1 MPMKNYIKY
10 SFHLLPVLVIIL
22 GITVTFIITFLAYK
36 DLILI
41 KKQAFENTCQ
51 EYENKILSQLKANEQ
66 VLYNSAAFI
75 ASSDSISRS
84 EWKTFQTIN
93 KSLTELPGIQG
104 IGFVLKIHPEGLA
117 GFEQRIRNEGF
128 PDFRVQ
134 PEGEREIYTSVLF
147 IEPFSGKNLKAF
159 GFDGYTEPVR
169 NKAMKMAC
177 ENDMVTLS
185 DKVTLIQESD
195 TLIQPGTIMFA
206 PVYMK
211 EIPNET
217 VNERCAALKGWVFC
231 PFRMNDLLTAIIG
244 DLKDPYLDLKI
255 FENNLQNQEQLLF
268 KSEDVTETTETPY
281 SIYHNI
287 PMMFNQ
293 KTWNLKF
300 TKYQPLPFYFT
311 SRILTVF
318 ITCIVISLL
327 VFLLAVNWV
336 KTHQKSNKI
345 SVLNNELEKTNLN
358 KDRFISV
365 LAHDLRSPL
374 NSLLGFTELL
384 KEKTEQLKPNE
395 LKSYTRF
402 IDESARNILRLLDDL
417 LLWAKIDSGK
427 FPFSPEKMDVS
438 ELCRKIVHDFALIAS
453 RKNISLFPVIPDQPL
468 YISADMMMIKTVLRN
483 LIDNAIKFSFEDGR
497 IDIPVEKT
505 GNMISISVKDFGT
518 GMAPEVKAKLFD
530 ISTITTITGTSGEKG
545 TGMGLIL
552 CADLTKKNNGE
563 ILVDSTEGS
572 GTVIKLIFP
581 EFKS

>member
-51 EYENKILSQLKANEQ
+51 EYENKILSQLKVNEQ

-104 IGFVLKIHPEGLA
+104 IGFVLKIHPESLA
-117 GFEQRIRNEGF
+117 GFEQRIRDEGF

-206 PVYMK
+206 PVYNK

-231 PFRMNDLLTAIIG
+231 PFRMNDLLSGIIG

-281 SIYHNI
+281 SITHNI

-311 SRILTVF
+311 SRILTIL

-384 KEKTEQLKPNE
+384 KEKTEQLKPDK

-417 LLWAKIDSGK
+417 LIWAKIDSGK
-427 FPFSPEKMDVS
+427 FPFNPEKTDVS
-438 ELCRKIVHDFALIAS
+438 ELCRNIVNDYTLIAS
-453 RKNISLFPVIPDQPL
+453 RKNISFSADIPVEPL
-468 YISADMMMIKTVLRN
+468 YINADIMMLKTVLRN
-483 LIDNAIKFSFEDGR
+483 LVDNAIKFSFEGGT
-497 IDIPVEKT
+497 IEILAK
-505 GNMISISVKDFGT
+505 KDQSHVTIFIKDYGT
-518 GMAPEVKAKLFD
+518 GMAPEVKEKLFD
-530 ISTITTITGTSGEKG
+530 ISTITTIIGTSGEKG

-552 CADLTKKNNGE
+552 CADLVKKNNGE
-563 ILVDSTEGS
+563 IQVDSIAGN
-572 GTVIKLIFP
+572 GTTIKMIFP
-581 EFKS
+581 VFYL

>member
-75 ASSDSISRS
+75 ASSDSISRN

-117 GFEQRIRNEGF
+117 GFEQRIRDEGF
-128 PDFRVQ
+128 TDFRVQ

-206 PVYMK
+206 PVYKK

-268 KSEDVTETTETPY
+268 KSEDVSETTETPNLITY
-281 SIYHNI
+281 IV
-287 PMMFNQ
+287 PMVFNG
-293 KTWNLKF
+293 KTWFLKF
-300 TKYQPLPFYFT
+300 TKYQPGPDYLS
-311 SRILTVF
+311 SRIITVF
-318 ITCIVISLL
+318 LICFTISLL
-327 VFLLAVNWV
+327 AFLLAVNWV
-336 KTHQKSNKI
+336 KTHQKSNEI
-345 SVLNNELEKTNLN
+345 SVLNNELEKINLN

-417 LLWAKIDSGK
+417 LIWAKIDSGK
-427 FPFSPEKMDVS
+427 FPFNPEKTDVS
-438 ELCRKIVHDFALIAS
+438 ELCRNIVNDYTLIAG
-453 RKNISLFPVIPDQPL
+453 RKNISLSPDIPAEPL
-468 YISADMMMIKTVLRN
+468 YINADKMTLKTVFRN
-483 LIDNAIKFSFEDGR
+483 LIDNAIKFSFEGGT
-497 IDIPVEKT
+497 IEILAK
-505 GNMISISVKDFGT
+505 KDQSHVTIFIKDYGT
-518 GMAPEVKAKLFD
+518 GMAPEVKEKLFD
-530 ISTITTITGTSGEKG
+530 ISKITTIIGTSGEKG

-552 CADLTKKNNGE
+552 CADLVKKNNGE
-563 ILVDSTEGS
+563 IQVDSIAGN
-572 GTVIKLIFP
+572 GTTIKMIFP
-581 EFKS
+581 VFYL